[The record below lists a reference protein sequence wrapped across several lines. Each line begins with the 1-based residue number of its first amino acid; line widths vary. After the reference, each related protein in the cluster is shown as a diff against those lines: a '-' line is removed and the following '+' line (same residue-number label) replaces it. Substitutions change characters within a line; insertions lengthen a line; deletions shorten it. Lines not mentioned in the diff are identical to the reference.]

1 MATRVVRAP
10 MSRSKRAA
18 QFAMFDAL
26 KGLREAVLAKTKIP
40 EQKRIL
46 AEDAISEINLTLT
59 ELVKGQTV
67 TAVYY
72 CQYAQE
78 YRQLTGPVV
87 KVDDFWKLLHIGNVA
102 IDFSEIAELHAV
114 LKEHK

>member
-26 KGLREAVLAKTKIP
+26 KGLREAILAKTKIP
-40 EQKRIL
+40 EPKRVL
-46 AEDAISEINLTLT
+46 AEDAVVEINLTLT
-59 ELVKGQTV
+59 ELKKGQTI

-72 CQYAQE
+72 CQYSQE
-78 YRQLTGPVV
+78 YKQLTGPVV
-87 KVDDFWKLLHIGNVA
+87 KVDVFWKLLHIGNIA
-102 IDFSEIAELHAV
+102 IDFSEIAELHPA
-114 LKEHK
+114 